1 MRLLSLLNTPIE
13 VQMRDDSKIS
23 SIVTPATTTITTYLD
38 AVNCQDSRMTPFI
51 PYSPFPFTMVNHF
64 DYYERD
70 RPENQNHVYIRLRTK
85 SSSLWGNWLRI
96 PDVYYGEDYRLCRIH
111 IPIDSENNY
120 NYCYLVNRY
129 NEVTKVNCLE
139 LLPSI
144 LFVNHTDDLL
154 VYKHYINEGFINPGC
169 DNTTSIDYNYMINDN
184 VNSLLSIRPPH
195 TPNASC
201 SQLDIREGSNS
212 VFLSSVE
219 KDHSFVVSIQNE
231 LRYWVEKKVLYH
243 HRGNHYQ
250 VQAIMIYPLVYYIN
264 RIDEVRLIS
273 LYDHRS
279 SS

>member
-13 VQMRDDSKIS
+13 VQMRDDSRIS
-23 SIVTPATTTITTYLD
+23 SVVTPATTTISTYLD
-38 AVNCQDSRMTPFI
+38 AVNCKDSRMAPFI

-96 PDVYYGEDYRLCRIH
+96 PDVYYGEEYRLCRIH

-129 NEVTKVNCLE
+129 NEVTKVNCIE

-144 LFVNHTDDLL
+144 LFINHTNDTL
-154 VYKHYINEGFINPGC
+154 VYKHYINEGFINPGR
-169 DNTTSIDYNYMINDN
+169 DNTTCIDYNYMINDN

-195 TPNASC
+195 TPNTTC
-201 SQLDIREGSNS
+201 SQLDVREGS
-212 VFLSSVE
+212 SSI
-219 KDHSFVVSIQNE
+219 F
-231 LRYWVEKKVLYH
+231 
-243 HRGNHYQ
+243 
-250 VQAIMIYPLVYYIN
+250 PLII
-264 RIDEVRLIS
+264 RKG
-273 LYDHRS
+273 
-279 SS
+279 